1 MKVPTIHSNGTSRDE
16 LLRQVCDAGQA
27 ICDALNK
34 MCDAAPNGR
43 DYYPQG
49 DGALKEATQEHRS
62 RVARLESVLDEYME
76 LAEQIADQ

>member
-27 ICDALNK
+27 IRNALDK

-49 DGALKEATQEHRS
+49 DGALKEATQEHQS
-62 RVARLESVLDEYME
+62 RVARLESVLNEYME
-76 LAEQIADQ
+76 LAEKIADQ